1 MMTFIFQHWYQIIQ
15 NESESYLAV
24 SMVTGRGHEKSYF
37 LATLQ
42 NFRYVGHKS
51 NPKLG
56 NFKQH
61 DDITNSCMIL
71 IESCITD

>member
-1 MMTFIFQHWYQIIQ
+1 MNYEEMIIDAFCRVRYSYIVM
-15 NESESYLAV
+15 ESESYLAV
-24 SMVTGRGHEKSYF
+24 SMVTGERHEKSYF

-42 NFRYVGHKS
+42 NFRYFGHKS

-61 DDITNSCMIL
+61 DDIL
-71 IESCITD
+71 